1 MKTLWLTAF
10 LFPLF
15 FSAQSED
22 DLYTEL
28 KLNLPKTKNTAKEV
42 RVEPDEIYLDK
53 KMCFLLNLNDVDNEG
68 EEKQTEYG
76 LVPYFYEI
84 KTVKGELL
92 FCGVAK
98 KDEAGN
104 WKGIVDFN
112 IIGKKGYRNSKVT
125 GATRLM
131 ENLVVNNVFN
141 KDCSVNLDNL
151 KQFYEKSNQTR

>member
-53 KMCFLLNLNDVDNEG
+53 KC
-68 EEKQTEYG
+68 
-76 LVPYFYEI
+76 
-84 KTVKGELL
+84 
-92 FCGVAK
+92 
-98 KDEAGN
+98 
-104 WKGIVDFN
+104 
-112 IIGKKGYRNSKVT
+112 
-125 GATRLM
+125 
-131 ENLVVNNVFN
+131 VF
-141 KDCSVNLDNL
+141 S
-151 KQFYEKSNQTR
+151 

>member
-28 KLNLPKTKNTAKEV
+28 KLNLPKTKNSAKEV

-53 KMCFLLNLNDVDNEG
+53 KMCFLLTLNDVDNEG
-68 EEKQTEYG
+68 EKKQTEYG
-76 LVPYFYEI
+76 QVPYSYEI
-84 KTVKGELL
+84 KSLKGELL
-92 FCGVAK
+92 FFGVAK

-112 IIGKKGYRNSKVT
+112 IIGKKAYRNPKVT

-131 ENLVVNNVFN
+131 ENLVANNVFN

>member
-92 FCGVAK
+92 FFGVAK

>member
-15 FSAQSED
+15 FSAQTEE

-53 KMCFLLNLNDVDNEG
+53 KICFILNLNDVDNEG

-76 LVPYFYEI
+76 LVPYSYEI
-84 KTVKGELL
+84 NPLK
-92 FCGVAK
+92 
-98 KDEAGN
+98 
-104 WKGIVDFN
+104 
-112 IIGKKGYRNSKVT
+112 
-125 GATRLM
+125 
-131 ENLVVNNVFN
+131 EN
-141 KDCSVNLDNL
+141 
-151 KQFYEKSNQTR
+151 FYSLG

>member
-1 MKTLWLTAF
+1 MKTLWLTVF

-15 FSAQSED
+15 FSAQTED

-53 KMCFLLNLNDVDNEG
+53 KMCFLLTLNDVDNEG
-68 EEKQTEYG
+68 EEKQTEYR
-76 LVPYFYEI
+76 LVPYSYEI
-84 KTVKGELL
+84 KSLKGELL
-92 FCGVAK
+92 FFGVAK

-112 IIGKKGYRNSKVT
+112 IIGKKGYRNPKVT

-131 ENLVVNNVFN
+131 ENLVANNVFN

>member
-1 MKTLWLTAF
+1 MKTLWLLA
-10 LFPLF
+10 LSFPLF
-15 FSAQSED
+15 FSAQTEE

-53 KMCFLLNLNDVDNEG
+53 KMCFILNLNDADNEG

-76 LVPYFYEI
+76 LVPYSYEI
-84 KTVKGELL
+84 KSLKGELL
-92 FCGVAK
+92 FFGVAK

-104 WKGIVDFN
+104 WKGVVDFN
-112 IIGKKGYRNSKVT
+112 IIGKKAYRNPKVT
-125 GATRLM
+125 GVTRLM
-131 ENLVVNNVFN
+131 ENLVANNVFN

>member
-22 DLYTEL
+22 DVL
-28 KLNLPKTKNTAKEV
+28 KLNLPKTKNTARKV
-42 RVEPDEIYLDK
+42 TVEPDEIYLDRK
-53 KMCFLLNLNDVDNEG
+53 FCFLLNLNDVDNED
-68 EEKQTEYG
+68 EKKRTEYG

-92 FCGVAK
+92 FFGVAK
-98 KDEAGN
+98 KNKEGN

-112 IIGKKGYRNSKVT
+112 IIGKKGYRNSKIIGVT
-125 GATRLM
+125 DLM
-131 ENLVVNNVFN
+131 GNLTANNVFN

>member
-53 KMCFLLNLNDVDNEG
+53 KMCFILNLNDADNEG
-68 EEKQTEYG
+68 EKKQTEYG
-76 LVPYFYEI
+76 LVPSM
-84 KTVKGELL
+84 K
-92 FCGVAK
+92 
-98 KDEAGN
+98 
-104 WKGIVDFN
+104 
-112 IIGKKGYRNSKVT
+112 
-125 GATRLM
+125 
-131 ENLVVNNVFN
+131 
-141 KDCSVNLDNL
+141 
-151 KQFYEKSNQTR
+151 

>member
-1 MKTLWLTAF
+1 MKTLWIKAF

-53 KMCFLLNLNDVDNEG
+53 KMCFLLTLNDVDNEG
-68 EEKQTEYG
+68 EKKQTEYG
-76 LVPYFYEI
+76 QVPYSYEI
-84 KTVKGELL
+84 KSLKGELL
-92 FCGVAK
+92 FFGVAK

-131 ENLVVNNVFN
+131 ENLVANNVFN

>member
-15 FSAQSED
+15 FSAQTEE

-53 KMCFLLNLNDVDNEG
+53 KICFILNLNDVDNEG

-76 LVPYFYEI
+76 LVPYSYEI
-84 KTVKGELL
+84 NPLK
-92 FCGVAK
+92 
-98 KDEAGN
+98 
-104 WKGIVDFN
+104 
-112 IIGKKGYRNSKVT
+112 
-125 GATRLM
+125 
-131 ENLVVNNVFN
+131 EN
-141 KDCSVNLDNL
+141 
-151 KQFYEKSNQTR
+151 FYSLE

>member
-1 MKTLWLTAF
+1 MKTLWLLA
-10 LFPLF
+10 LPFPLF
-15 FSAQSED
+15 FCAQTEE

-53 KMCFLLNLNDVDNEG
+53 KMCFLLTLNDVDNEG

-76 LVPYFYEI
+76 LVPYSYEI
-84 KTVKGELL
+84 KFLKGELL
-92 FCGVAK
+92 FFGVSK
-98 KDEAGN
+98 KDKAGN

-112 IIGKKGYRNSKVT
+112 IIGKKGYRNPKVT

-131 ENLVVNNVFN
+131 ENLVANNVFN

>member
-15 FSAQSED
+15 FSAQSEE

-53 KMCFLLNLNDVDNEG
+53 KMCFILNLNDVDNEG

-76 LVPYFYEI
+76 LVPYSYEI
-84 KTVKGELL
+84 NPLK
-92 FCGVAK
+92 
-98 KDEAGN
+98 
-104 WKGIVDFN
+104 
-112 IIGKKGYRNSKVT
+112 
-125 GATRLM
+125 
-131 ENLVVNNVFN
+131 EN
-141 KDCSVNLDNL
+141 
-151 KQFYEKSNQTR
+151 FYSLG

>member
-53 KMCFLLNLNDVDNEG
+53 KICFLLTLNDVDNEG

-84 KTVKGELL
+84 KSLKGELL
-92 FCGVAK
+92 FFGVAK

-131 ENLVVNNVFN
+131 ENLVANNVFN

>member
-53 KMCFLLNLNDVDNEG
+53 KMCFLLTVNDVDNEG

-76 LVPYFYEI
+76 LVPYSYEI
-84 KTVKGELL
+84 KSLKGALL
-92 FCGVAK
+92 FFGVAK